1 MATIITPEAILSY
14 PALFEPKEGMNG
26 GEAKYSAV
34 LVFPKGTDLSALRKA
49 AEEAGREKFGTKYD
63 ELMKTNKLRNPFRDD
78 VEGTSF
84 PEGSIR
90 ITARD
95 KSKPGIVSRYAGPDG
110 KPKAITD
117 PSEMYPGCKVR
128 ASVRAFAYD
137 MPGSRGVSFGL
148 GNIQKLGE
156 GERLD
161 GRVAAD
167 REFEAYEPN
176 SADDLIG

>member
-1 MATIITPEAILSY
+1 MNIITPEATLSY

-26 GEAKYSAV
+26 GEPKYSAV
-34 LVFPKGTDLSALRKA
+34 LVFPKGTDLTLLRKA
-49 AEEAGREKFGTKYD
+49 AEEAGREKFGAKYSD
-63 ELMKTNKLRNPFRDD
+63 LVKTGKLKSPFRDD
-78 VEGTSF
+78 VEGTTY

-95 KSKPGIVSRYAGPDG
+95 KTKPGIVSRYAGPDG

-117 PSEMYPGCKVR
+117 PAEMYPGCKCR
-128 ASVRAFAYD
+128 GSVRPFAYEVN
-137 MPGSRGVSFGL
+137 GNKGVSFGL

-156 GERLD
+156 GPRLD
-161 GRVAAD
+161 GRIAAD

-176 SADDLIG
+176 VADDLIGE